1 MSTTTLVILTVT
13 EVLLLVIVLAL
24 YLIVLTKRLRTIGD
38 TLGTVAFGVR
48 AVESQVSQIQ
58 PGARRVNRVLDEIGG
73 ALPGVADKA
82 ERLAERR

>member
-13 EVLLLVIVLAL
+13 EVVLLVVVLAL
-24 YLIVLTKRLRTIGD
+24 YLIVLTKRLREIGD

-48 AVESQVSQIQ
+48 AVESQVSQIG
-58 PGARRVNRVLDEIGG
+58 PGARRMNRALDELGG
-73 ALPGVADKA
+73 AASSVAGKA